1 MFGMDEQSK
10 VVSYFDGD
18 IFMENL
24 ARLKKKT
31 KRHFSLDLPRGEL
44 QFITPNERSN
54 YVEHAKTGVLGQGFG
69 LASHL
74 KAVNNILINTY
85 KDIPLLPHL

>member
-1 MFGMDEQSK
+1 MDEQSK
-10 VVSYFDGD
+10 VLSYFDGD

-24 ARLKKKT
+24 ARLKNKT
-31 KRHFSLDLPRGEL
+31 KSQFNLDLPRGEL
-44 QFITPNERSN
+44 QFITANEREN
-54 YVEHAKTGVLGQGFG
+54 YIEHAKTGVLGQGFG

-74 KAVNNILINTY
+74 KAVKNILVNTY